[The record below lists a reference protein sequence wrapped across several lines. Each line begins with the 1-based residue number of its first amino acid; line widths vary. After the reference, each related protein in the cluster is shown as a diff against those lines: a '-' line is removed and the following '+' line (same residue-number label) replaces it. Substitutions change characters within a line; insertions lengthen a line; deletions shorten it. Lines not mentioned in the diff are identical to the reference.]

1 MKRTKKRKGRYSLP
15 ERVIHEIEELRKFE
29 EIYRNKCFFTSK
41 VDVVSRIFFDKDEYE
56 WVKDG
61 ENNEW
66 FVSSKYHRY
75 YNLNS
80 QKGIKAFNR
89 LTQEEQE
96 FYFQRCRQ
104 TIKKLYESRNSYSFL
119 NFYESLENIY
129 VIKEKEKAKE
139 YYDKYI
145 KPEIQEEIN
154 KLREYEKNI
163 SKHLKKIYSI
173 NYFPSLVNAYLFE
186 INQSKDNIKYNL
198 YTKTG
203 INRFR
208 KLSQDE
214 KLVYISKVK
223 KKIDHFYLSN
233 KKYHKKRRKESHFDE
248 IMDRTFSKKDSKTLQ
263 YYKTLGLEHNASK
276 EQVKKT
282 YSTLSKIYHPDNV
295 DTGNIEK
302 YKKLNTAFNFLMKNL

>member
-1 MKRTKKRKGRYSLP
+1 MKRTKKRKGRYSLS
-15 ERVIHEIEELRKFE
+15 ERVIYQLEELRKFE
-29 EIYRNKCFFTSK
+29 ETYRKKCFFTSK
-41 VDVVSRIFFDKDEYE
+41 IDVVSRIFFDKDEYE

-96 FYFQRCRQ
+96 FYFERCRK
-104 TIKKLYESRNSYSFL
+104 TIRKLYESRNSYSFL
-119 NFYESLENIY
+119 NFYESIENKF
-129 VIKEKEKAKE
+129 VINEKEKAKE

-145 KPEIQEEIN
+145 KPDIQEEID
-154 KLREYEKNI
+154 KLREYEKEMSI
-163 SKHLKKIYSI
+163 SLKKLYSI
-173 NYFPSLVNAYLFE
+173 NYFPSLVNACLFE

-208 KLSQDE
+208 KLSQEE
-214 KLVYISKVK
+214 KLEYLKKVK
-223 KKIDHFYLSN
+223 RKINSFYVSN
-233 KKYHKKRRKESHFDE
+233 KKYYKKRRESDFDDAL
-248 IMDRTFSKKDSKTLQ
+248 DRTFSKKDSKTLQ
-263 YYKTLGLEHNASK
+263 YYKTLGLEHNASR

-282 YSTLSKIYHPDNV
+282 YNTLSKIYHPDNI

>member
-1 MKRTKKRKGRYSLP
+1 MKRTKKRKGRYSLS
-15 ERVIHEIEELRKFE
+15 ERVIFQLEELRNFE
-29 EIYRNKCFFTSK
+29 EIYRKKCFFTSK
-41 VDVVSRIFFDKDEYE
+41 IDVVSRIFFDKDEYE

-89 LTQEEQE
+89 LTPEEQE
-96 FYFQRCRQ
+96 FYFERCRQ

-119 NFYESLENIY
+119 NFYESIENKF
-129 VIKEKEKAKE
+129 VINEKEKAKE

-145 KPEIQEEIN
+145 KPDIQEEID
-154 KLREYEKNI
+154 KLREYEKEMSI
-163 SKHLKKIYSI
+163 SLKKLYSI
-173 NYFPSLVNAYLFE
+173 NYFPSLVNACLFE

-208 KLSQDE
+208 KLSQEE
-214 KLVYISKVK
+214 KLEFLKKVRR
-223 KKIDHFYLSN
+223 KINSFYVSN
-233 KKYHKKRRKESHFDE
+233 KKYYKKRRQNDFDE
-248 IMDRTFSKKDSKTLQ
+248 ALDRTFTKKDSKTLQ

-282 YSTLSKIYHPDNV
+282 YSTLSKIYHPDNI